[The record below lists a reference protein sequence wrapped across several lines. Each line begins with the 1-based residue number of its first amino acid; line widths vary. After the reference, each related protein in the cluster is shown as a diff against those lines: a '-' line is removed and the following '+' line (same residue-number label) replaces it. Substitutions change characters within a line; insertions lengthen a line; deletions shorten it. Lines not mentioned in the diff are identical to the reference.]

1 MLSGTYKNIH
11 SASLGTEVAW
21 YGPSEVDTMVNTVFV
36 TGATGYIP
44 RAGQQQCLISAGNG
58 LGKGVVANRV
68 EIPTGQLIQG
78 KTDEKFF

>member
-1 MLSGTYKNIH
+1 
-11 SASLGTEVAW
+11 
-21 YGPSEVDTMVNTVFV
+21 MVNTVFV